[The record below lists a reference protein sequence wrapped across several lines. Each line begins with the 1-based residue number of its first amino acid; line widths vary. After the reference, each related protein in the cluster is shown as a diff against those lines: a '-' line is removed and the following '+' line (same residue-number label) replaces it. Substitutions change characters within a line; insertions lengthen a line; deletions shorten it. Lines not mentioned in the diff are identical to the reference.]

1 MSCCHWCILILTLLC
16 LLLELIISRLC
27 NSLINMVD
35 SFHTLFVLL
44 HLCLP
49 VVHGLL
55 ANRSVT
61 FSSSYGLARMQPFGV
76 MVSALLLAS
85 LCTSISLDILSH
97 FLRPHPIQ
105 RPELALAAGVVGIAF
120 NLAIAWTRCT
130 GWWSLK
136 DDNSLIWNYS
146 SAEKSQPECDTTVIF
161 QNPRAHQDDR
171 QAESSSA
178 HSQSGCCMLG
188 NQHRM
193 GISDVKDNCSTIHCE
208 VTEMDLSLE
217 KPRSICEAIEEPNST
232 ATRRPEIEPTSTG
245 SLQSSYCLFVSALV
259 NGKCMVGPVLVVAN
273 GLAHLL
279 MSHDCMHGW
288 RCNLFLYLDPIFSFL
303 TVLVLLT
310 SALPEVKHHGFIFLQ
325 GVPAHIH
332 LTNMGHQISQLPE
345 VVAFHDLHVWQL
357 VGSQLVASVHV
368 QCCDS
373 TNYPALIAGISA
385 VFNNVGIQQVTIQ
398 PEFTTP
404 AQKQMQCWLACGKA
418 CSQKLC
424 CHKPEESEKQFKK
437 KQESEEEPKDLILK
451 NIYI

>member
-1 MSCCHWCILILTLLC
+1 RMSPLL
-16 LLLELIISRLC
+16 SH
-27 NSLINMVD
+27 
-35 SFHTLFVLL
+35 SFVFL

-61 FSSSYGLARMQPFGV
+61 FSSSYGLARIRPFGV

-85 LCTSISLDILSH
+85 LCASIFLDILSH

-105 RPELALAAGVVGIAF
+105 RPELALAAGVMGIAF
-120 NLAIAWTRCT
+120 NLAIAWTSCT
-130 GWWSLK
+130 GRSRHALWESVL
-136 DDNSLIWNYS
+136 
-146 SAEKSQPECDTTVIF
+146 SQP
-161 QNPRAHQDDR
+161 PRRA
-171 QAESSSA
+171 ALYCPSVPT
-178 HSQSGCCMLG
+178 G
-188 NQHRM
+188 
-193 GISDVKDNCSTIHCE
+193 
-208 VTEMDLSLE
+208 
-217 KPRSICEAIEEPNST
+217 RS
-232 ATRRPEIEPTSTG
+232 PEIEPASTG
-245 SLQSSYCLFVSALV
+245 SLQSSCCLFVLALV

-310 SALPEVKHHGFIFLQ
+310 LALPEVKYHGYIFLQ

-332 LTNMGHQISQLPE
+332 LANMGHQISQLPE
-345 VVAFHDLHVWQL
+345 VVAFHDLHVWQM
-357 VGSQLVASVHV
+357 VGSHLVASLHV

-373 TNYPALIAGISA
+373 TSYPALIAGISA

-424 CHKPEESEKQFKK
+424 CHNPEESEKHQINSQHSKTFKSK
-437 KQESEEEPKDLILK
+437 VFLLRL
-451 NIYI
+451 

>member
-1 MSCCHWCILILTLLC
+1 RMSPLL
-16 LLLELIISRLC
+16 SH
-27 NSLINMVD
+27 
-35 SFHTLFVLL
+35 SFVFL

-61 FSSSYGLARMQPFGV
+61 FSSSYGLARIRPFGV

-85 LCTSISLDILSH
+85 LCASIFLDILSH

-105 RPELALAAGVVGIAF
+105 RPELALAAGVMGIAF
-120 NLAIAWTRCT
+120 NLAIAWTSCT
-130 GWWSLK
+130 GRARRSGRGEGSL
-136 DDNSLIWNYS
+136 
-146 SAEKSQPECDTTVIF
+146 
-161 QNPRAHQDDR
+161 
-171 QAESSSA
+171 
-178 HSQSGCCMLG
+178 
-188 NQHRM
+188 
-193 GISDVKDNCSTIHCE
+193 GISAQAAAPSCLTDIC
-208 VTEMDLSLE
+208 DLFPILSDE
-217 KPRSICEAIEEPNST
+217 AASRS
-232 ATRRPEIEPTSTG
+232 PEIEPASTG
-245 SLQSSYCLFVSALV
+245 SLQSSCCLFVLALV

-310 SALPEVKHHGFIFLQ
+310 LALPEVKYHGYIFLQ

-332 LTNMGHQISQLPE
+332 LANMGHQISQLPE
-345 VVAFHDLHVWQL
+345 VVAFHDLHVWQM
-357 VGSQLVASVHV
+357 VGSHLVASLHV

-373 TNYPALIAGISA
+373 TSYPALIAGISA

-424 CHKPEESEKQFKK
+424 CHNPEESEKQFKK
-437 KQESEEEPKDLILK
+437 KQESEEEPKDLIFK

>member
-1 MSCCHWCILILTLLC
+1 MSPLAISCGYWCILILTLLC

-35 SFHTLFVLL
+35 SFHTLFVFL

-61 FSSSYGLARMQPFGV
+61 FSSSYGLARIRPFGV

-85 LCTSISLDILSH
+85 LCASIFLDILSH

-105 RPELALAAGVVGIAF
+105 RPELALAAGVMGIAF
-120 NLAIAWTRCT
+120 NLAIAWTSCT
-130 GWWSLK
+130 GRWSPE
-136 DDNSLIWNYS
+136 DDPSLIWNYS
-146 SAEKSQPECDTTVIF
+146 SGLDHKSK
-161 QNPRAHQDDR
+161 
-171 QAESSSA
+171 
-178 HSQSGCCMLG
+178 QSL
-188 NQHRM
+188 R
-193 GISDVKDNCSTIHCE
+193 DVKVEPTGYSQNEAAS
-208 VTEMDLSLE
+208 
-217 KPRSICEAIEEPNST
+217 RS
-232 ATRRPEIEPTSTG
+232 PEIEPASTG
-245 SLQSSYCLFVSALV
+245 SLQSSCCLFVLALV

-310 SALPEVKHHGFIFLQ
+310 LALPEVKYHGYIFLQ

-332 LTNMGHQISQLPE
+332 LANMGHQISQLPE
-345 VVAFHDLHVWQL
+345 VVAFHDLHVWQM
-357 VGSQLVASVHV
+357 VGSHLVASLHV

-373 TNYPALIAGISA
+373 TSYPALIAGISA

-424 CHKPEESEKQFKK
+424 CHNPEESEKQFKK
-437 KQESEEEPKDLILK
+437 KQESEEEPKDLIFK

>member
-1 MSCCHWCILILTLLC
+1 SCLCPNIYGPNCKLSLTFCGYWCILILTLLC

-35 SFHTLFVLL
+35 M
-44 HLCLP
+44 
-49 VVHGLL
+49 VHGLL

-61 FSSSYGLARMQPFGV
+61 FSSSYGLARIRPFGV

-85 LCTSISLDILSH
+85 LCASIFLDILSH

-105 RPELALAAGVVGIAF
+105 RPELALAAGVMGIAF
-120 NLAIAWTRCT
+120 NLAIAWTSCT
-130 GWWSLK
+130 GRWSPE
-136 DDNSLIWNYS
+136 DDPSLIWNYS
-146 SAEKSQPECDTTVIF
+146 SGLDHKSK
-161 QNPRAHQDDR
+161 
-171 QAESSSA
+171 
-178 HSQSGCCMLG
+178 QS
-188 NQHRM
+188 
-193 GISDVKDNCSTIHCE
+193 
-208 VTEMDLSLE
+208 LS
-217 KPRSICEAIEEPNST
+217 
-232 ATRRPEIEPTSTG
+232 PEIEPASTG
-245 SLQSSYCLFVSALV
+245 SLQSSCCLFVLALV

-310 SALPEVKHHGFIFLQ
+310 LALPEVKYHGYIFLQ

-332 LTNMGHQISQLPE
+332 LANMGHQISQLPE
-345 VVAFHDLHVWQL
+345 VVAFHDLHVWQM
-357 VGSQLVASVHV
+357 VGSHLVASLHV

-373 TNYPALIAGISA
+373 TSYPALIAGISA

-424 CHKPEESEKQFKK
+424 CHNPEESEKQICNMFVFCVKYYFF
-437 KQESEEEPKDLILK
+437 ILGAQHHFPEHC
-451 NIYI
+451 IVSHRQVV